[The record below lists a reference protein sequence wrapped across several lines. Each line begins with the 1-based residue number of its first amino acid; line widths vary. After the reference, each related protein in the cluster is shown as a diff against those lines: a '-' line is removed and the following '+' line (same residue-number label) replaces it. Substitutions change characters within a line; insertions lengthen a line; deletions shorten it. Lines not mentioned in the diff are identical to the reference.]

1 MQELDPE
8 MTEEL
13 DVANY
18 HKFMDGDPRL
28 VPSENNILF
37 KGGY

>member
-28 VPSENNILF
+28 VPSERTLF